1 MNSLAIYLTVI
12 AMILQILQNAT
23 MMEVIVVD
31 LMSTQDFVMRVSAMK
46 MLLVSFQI
54 KYRNDQCLDCVCHEG
69 GAPAIDTS
77 CNHLFPYY
85 QTPNAERKEFI
96 NISKVVHYIFD
107 IQ

>member
-1 MNSLAIYLTVI
+1 
-12 AMILQILQNAT
+12 MIPNYWSPGRGKFNIGNYYC
-23 MMEVIVVD
+23 
-31 LMSTQDFVMRVSAMK
+31 QDFLNNPNCNFDGGDCCGAC
-46 MLLVSFQI
+46 I
-54 KYRNDQCLDCVCHEG
+54 NTDQCSDCVCHEG

>member
-1 MNSLAIYLTVI
+1 MKFLAKWVI
-12 AMILQILQNAT
+12 VIVKMMQIQQNAT

-31 LMSTQDFVMRVSAMK
+31 LMSTQDFVINASAIK